1 MSVINNSP
9 EAQALRQQ
17 FDRLVESIQAPAEVA
32 DGAFSRGLIP
42 QAVHEEATDPASGPR
57 MRRNRILL
65 QAVLSHVQEEPSS
78 FEVFVEILRKE
89 RAYENLAKK
98 LESSLREFVKVHG

>member
-32 DGAFSRGLIP
+32 DGAFSRVLIP
-42 QAVHEEATDPASGPR
+42 QAVHEEATDPFTGPK

-65 QAVLSHVQEEPSS
+65 QAVLSHVQVEPSG
-78 FEVFVEILRKE
+78 FGVFLGILR
-89 RAYENLAKK
+89 
-98 LESSLREFVKVHG
+98 